1 MADVIARF
9 KADTSG
15 FTGGLKQVNR
25 TFNELID
32 GISRTGRSIAQADKQ
47 EIEFVRSLGQM
58 KTVSQSAR
66 GKLSELTGAF
76 TELKIKYNN
85 LTDDAKKS
93 DLGKALAGSLDQL
106 KGRIADGKKELESIN
121 KELGNTSSEVDKTG
135 GVMDMLTSKFG
146 LSFSSVTKLAG
157 GLGTAATACKVAK
170 DAFFA
175 NEEQL
180 DEWGRVTESA
190 SSVYQAFLDH
200 LNMGDM
206 SGFFRNIANVIQA
219 AREAYDALDTL
230 ATFNA
235 FNQINTEKARTGMTE
250 AIVGYREGTTTKE
263 QAKAA
268 GDAYKKELKERGK
281 LEKEAYL
288 KKIKEVAAERGVSA
302 KDLTD
307 ALSGSWGDF
316 RQLQSVKPTGERLRS
331 TFTGPGMA
339 PTLTVEKYAQTREE
353 KLGQALR
360 QLNDTEINELQAL
373 GAAAQRTATEVAQV
387 DKQLSRVLRGT
398 PGGSTGGST
407 RGGSGGGVQ
416 TFAAQALNMGEAF
429 GLDRLAGISGA
440 FQMPSVESIKREI
453 SAYQKMFNESTSQSE
468 KLKLQAYI
476 ATDQSLLEALQAPED
491 WTIDENGVRIPV
503 KLEMPK
509 SLKDNKG
516 LDFSDSTKQA
526 KGMADAWKTASTSIR
541 QVGGALNGLQNPA
554 INVATAI
561 AQAIATIGLAYAE
574 NLAKDKSSSGNIW
587 AFIAA
592 AAAST
597 ISLATTIAAVK
608 KSVGSYAE
616 GGILGGQNYSGDLM
630 PARVNSG
637 EMIINQSDQRALYD
651 AIHSGNLGGGG
662 NGSVMIRGEE
672 LYVPLRNYMRRT
684 NKTL

>member
-1 MADVIARF
+1 MADNIVR
-9 KADTSG
+9 
-15 FTGGLKQVNR
+15 LKVDSSEYDSKIKRAAQGMQALEEKVR
-25 TFNELID
+25 KMGATFEVAEKEDL
-32 GISRTGRSIAQADKQ
+32 
-47 EIEFVRSLGQM
+47 EFVRSLGQM
-58 KTVSQSAR
+58 ETVSRSAK
-66 GKLSELTGAF
+66 GKVGELTAAF
-76 TELKIKYNN
+76 TDLKSQYNR
-85 LTDDAKKS
+85 LTEEEKKS
-93 DLGKALAGSLDQL
+93 PFGQALSGSLDQL

-121 KELGNTSSEVDKTG
+121 KELGNTSSEGDKTG
-135 GVMDMLTSKFG
+135 GVMEMLTSKFG

-200 LNMGDM
+200 LNTGDM
-206 SGFFRNIANVIQA
+206 SGFFRNISNVIQA

-281 LEKEAYL
+281 LEKDAYL

-316 RQLQSVKPTGERLRS
+316 RQLQSVKPTGERLSS
-331 TFTGPGMA
+331 TFNGPGMA
-339 PTLTVEKYAQTREE
+339 PTLTVEKYAKTREE

-387 DKQLSRVLRGT
+387 DKQLSRVLRGN
-398 PGGSTGGST
+398 PGGSTGGGT
-407 RGGSGGGVQ
+407 RGGGGVQ
-416 TFAAQALNMGEAF
+416 TFAAQALNVSAMQ
-429 GLDRLAGISGA
+429 GLDRLDGISGA
-440 FQMPSVESIKREI
+440 FQMPSIDSIKREI
-453 SAYQKMFNESTSQSE
+453 AAYQKMFNESTSQSE

-503 KLEMPK
+503 RLELPK
-509 SLKDNKG
+509 DIKPLE
-516 LDFSDSTKQA
+516 FPATVA
-526 KGMADAWKTASTSIR
+526 KESSKAWQEAARAIASAGSALQGMEDPGVK
-541 QVGGALNGLQNPA
+541 
-554 INVATAI
+554 VAGTI
-561 AQAIATIGLAYAE
+561 AQAVANIALGFAQATASPATSAAGVFGWIAAATTGIATMIATISTI
-574 NLAKDKSSSGNIW
+574 KSS
-587 AFIAA
+587 A
-592 AAAST
+592 
-597 ISLATTIAAVK
+597 K
-608 KSVGSYAE
+608 YAE
-616 GGILGGQNYSGDLM
+616 GGILGGQNYSGDIM

-637 EMIINQSDQRALYD
+637 EMIINQTDQRALYE
-651 AIHSGNLGGGG
+651 AIHSGNIGGAQTMH
-662 NGSVMIRGEE
+662 VVTRGENTYYE
-672 LYVPLRNYMRRT
+672 LRNYMRRT

>member
-93 DLGKALAGSLDQL
+93 DLGQALAGSLDQL
-106 KGRIADGKKELESIN
+106 KGRIAEGKKELESIN
-121 KELGNTSSEVDKTG
+121 KELGNTSSEGDKTG

-407 RGGSGGGVQ
+407 RGGGGGGVK

-503 KLEMPK
+503 RLELPK
-509 SLKDNKG
+509 DIKPLE
-516 LDFSDSTKQA
+516 FPATVA
-526 KGMADAWKTASTSIR
+526 KESSKAWQEAARAIASAGSALQGMEDPGVK
-541 QVGGALNGLQNPA
+541 
-554 INVATAI
+554 VAGTI
-561 AQAIATIGLAYAE
+561 AQAVANIALGFAQATASPATSATGVFGWIAAATTGLATMIATISTI
-574 NLAKDKSSSGNIW
+574 KSS
-587 AFIAA
+587 AKF
-592 AAAST
+592 
-597 ISLATTIAAVK
+597 
-608 KSVGSYAE
+608 AE
-616 GGILGGQNYSGDLM
+616 GGILGGQQYSGDIM

-637 EMIINQSDQRALYD
+637 EMIINQTDQRALYE
-651 AIHSGNLGGGG
+651 AIHSGNIGGAQTMH
-662 NGSVMIRGEE
+662 VVTRGENTYYE
-672 LYVPLRNYMRRT
+672 LRNYMRRT
-684 NKTL
+684 GKRL